1 MRRDPGLAADPWVS
15 IQLRHD
21 SVLVDGVDVGGPADD
36 RYARAL
42 RQVAAEVAA
51 PLGRQVGATV
61 VDRRG
66 GTTHLA
72 VHPDGSTDDIAAL
85 VAAAS
90 AAPAPAVRLRAE
102 RPVVSVAGKRRG
114 PWSRRL
120 VWGLASALAAGLTAG
135 GVAALASVAIDSRQQ
150 PNPRPMAQTSPAGTG
165 SASPSA
171 PAATRAPLDAEVVA
185 AGPGRVRILLSAL
198 PRQGRVTVTL
208 DPARGDRVV
217 RRLLVGPGRDRLLL
231 TGLTGGRTAWRL
243 SFPGTSSVAG
253 TVRVAATPAPDP
265 APVLPTTS
273 SAPQPTAPSPTGGGG
288 GGGGGGNNNPNPPQ
302 VTPIDPDD
310 Q

>member
-21 SVLVDGVDVGGPADD
+21 SVLVDGVEVAGPAQD

-51 PLGRQVGATV
+51 PLGRPVGATV

-90 AAPAPAVRLRAE
+90 AAPAPVVRLRAE
-102 RPVVSVAGKRRG
+102 PPGATVAGKRRG

-120 VWGLASALAAGLTAG
+120 VWGLAGALAAGLTAG
-135 GVAALASVAIDSRQQ
+135 GVAALASVAIDSRE
-150 PNPRPMAQTSPAGTG
+150 PATPRPMALTSPAGSG
-165 SASPSA
+165 LASPTV
-171 PAATRAPLDAEVVA
+171 PAATRTTVVADVVA
-185 AGPGRVRILLSAL
+185 AGPGRVRVLLGEL
-198 PRQGRVTVTL
+198 PHEGRVVVTL
-208 DPARGDRVV
+208 DPARGDRLV
-217 RRLLVGPGRDRLLL
+217 RRVVVGPGRDRLLL
-231 TGLTGGRTAWRL
+231 TGLTGGRTAWRIA
-243 SFPGTSSVAG
+243 FPGMAPVSG
-253 TVRVAATPAPDP
+253 TVRVAARPAPE
-265 APVLPTTS
+265 PVLPTVS
-273 SAPQPTAPSPTGGGG
+273 AAPQPTVPSPTPTPTPAGGGG
-288 GGGGGGNNNPNPPQ
+288 GGHPHPKPPQ